1 MRDIRLKHSVPS
13 KPRLDSKRNRIWA
26 RAPYNFVPLPE
37 QVVLAQAP
45 LTHDAYHPEG
55 LTGWIECELETC
67 APTYIR
73 GMMTELLFEQQG
85 EKKPDALSEEEKL
98 ARAPFFSTGE
108 GEIAGFPA
116 PVIPGSSLRGMIRA
130 LVEIAG
136 YGRMRWVGREPT
148 FTFRAVAASRDD
160 PLPQPYEDIMGRYGS
175 NVRAGYLVRMGEEW
189 VIHPARRPQD
199 LGFSERNPYLKVKE
213 RQIQATAITGY
224 VRLNSPRYRPA
235 YYPVSFEGEA
245 HQSKRGSFTAITRIG
260 DPKTGYRYRGV
271 LVCSGN
277 MLETNASGDSP
288 RKSHTLVL
296 EPDPRARPLPINKQV
311 IEDYLAGLTPYQK
324 ESLWAGAQGCL
335 KEGAPVFYVTDGKD
349 IVAFGHS
356 PNFRAPARIAGAD
369 HASNP
374 QDFVPDDLTNAA
386 QPDLADAI
394 FGWVEENGAGLK
406 EQRAGRVFF
415 QDAHFVKAEG
425 QVWYKPQPV
434 TPHTLAAPKPT
445 TFQHYLVQDAQQGH
459 DPDDKAQLAH
469 YGTPPDQTQIRGHK
483 LYWHKGNQ
491 PDIEATA
498 TELQHKTQLTRIMPL
513 AVGAQ
518 FKFRVRFEN
527 LRPEELGALL
537 WALSLPGEADKT
549 YRHKLGMGKPLGMGA
564 VAITPQLVLTSRL
577 TRYTSLF
584 TQDASWEQASESAA
598 PQPYVNAFE
607 TFVLKQLGVAAGR
620 LTDVE
625 RIRMLL
631 TMLEWRESDP
641 NWLEATR
648 YMEIEHGLDKVNE
661 YKERPVLPDP
671 LAVVAGQPVRSP
683 VPAREEGAKT
693 RLPQQQRT
701 SSTPPPVAADVKTGR
716 VKEWKEDRGF
726 GFITQEDGSEIF
738 VHHSGI
744 RGEGRKSLQE
754 GQRVQYTVEKDM
766 KGRPQAQDVHP
777 I

>member
-1 MRDIRLKHSVPS
+1 MRDIKLKHSVPS
-13 KPRLDSKRNRIWA
+13 KPRVDSKRNRIWA

-37 QVVLAQAP
+37 QVVLAQTP
-45 LTHDAYHPEG
+45 LAHDAYHPEG
-55 LTGWIECELETC
+55 LTGWIDCELETC

-73 GMMTELLFEQQG
+73 GMMTELLFKQQG
-85 EKKPDALSEEEKL
+85 EKKPDALALEEKL
-98 ARAPFFSTGE
+98 ACAPFFSTGE
-108 GEIAGFPA
+108 GEVSGFPA

-136 YGRMRWVGREPT
+136 YGRMRWVGAEPT

-160 PLPQPYEDIMGRYGS
+160 PLRQPYEDIMGRYGG
-175 NVRAGYLVRMGEEW
+175 NVRAGYLVRMGEKW

-245 HQSKRGSFTAITRIG
+245 RQSKRGSFTAITRIG
-260 DPKTGYRYRGV
+260 DARAGYRYKGV

-277 MLETNASGDSP
+277 MLETNTSGESP

-296 EPDPRARPLPINKQV
+296 EPDPRAHPLPIQKQV

-324 ESLWAGAQGCL
+324 ENLWAGAQGCL

-356 PNFRAPARIAGAD
+356 PNFRAPARIADVD
-369 HASNP
+369 HTSNP
-374 QDFVPDDLTNAA
+374 QDFVSDDLVNASE
-386 QPDLADAI
+386 PDLADAI
-394 FGWVEENGAGLK
+394 FGWVEERGDGLK

-415 QDAHFVKAEG
+415 QDAHFVEAEG
-425 QVWYKPQPV
+425 QVWYKPKPV
-434 TPHTLAAPKPT
+434 APHTLGAPKPT
-445 TFQHYLVQDAQQGH
+445 TFQHYLVQDAAQGH

-469 YGTPPDQTQIRGHK
+469 YGTPPTQTQIRGHK

-498 TELQHKTQLTRIMPL
+498 TELQHETQLTRIMPL
-513 AVGAQ
+513 AVGVRFQ
-518 FKFRVRFEN
+518 FRVRFEN

-537 WALSLPGEADKT
+537 WALSLPGDADRV

-564 VAITPQLVLTSRL
+564 VAITPRLFLTSRPK
-577 TRYTSLF
+577 RYASLF
-584 TQDASWEQASESAA
+584 AQDASWQQASESAVS
-598 PQPYVNAFE
+598 QPYVNAFE
-607 TFVLKQLGVAAGR
+607 TFVLKQLGVDAAH
-620 LTDVE
+620 LADVE

-631 TMLEWRESDP
+631 TMLEWRKSDP

-648 YMEIEHGLDKVNE
+648 YMEIEHGSEKVNE

-671 LAVVAGQPVRSP
+671 LAVVAGQPVRP
-683 VPAREEGAKT
+683 PTPARQQERSAAP
-693 RLPQQQRT
+693 PQQQRT
-701 SSTPPPVAADVKTGR
+701 STAPPAATADLKTGV
-716 VKEWKEDRGF
+716 VKLWREDRGF
-726 GFITQEDGSEIF
+726 GFITQEDGSAIF
-738 VHHSGI
+738 VHYSGI
-744 RGEGRKSLQE
+744 IGQGRKSLQE
-754 GQRVQYTVEKDM
+754 GQRVQYTVSKDM
-766 KGRPQAQDVHP
+766 KGLPQAQNVRP